1 MIIGLVGG
9 GLGLGIA
16 QLGLW
21 TIRQQPDDYARLAS
35 MDGWMLLATFVLGL
49 VASILAAAIPAVRT
63 SLIEPALQVK
73 VTE

>member
-1 MIIGLVGG
+1 
-9 GLGLGIA
+9 
-16 QLGLW
+16 
-21 TIRQQPDDYARLAS
+21 
-35 MDGWMLLATFVLGL
+35 MDGWMLLGTFVLGL